1 MSAIPIN
8 WNPSRRD
15 LRWFAGL
22 LIVFCAAVAG
32 LWWRRTGGTTGP
44 TILVAVGTLLGSL
57 GLANPAA
64 IRWLYVGW
72 MTAVWPIGWV
82 VSHVLLAAIFW
93 GVITP
98 IGLLLRLTGRDPMCK
113 DFDRSAHSYW
123 IARPPEPSDTRRYF
137 RQF

>member
-1 MSAIPIN
+1 MSAMPIN

-22 LIVFCAAVAG
+22 LIVFCAVLTG
-32 LWWRRTGGTTGP
+32 LWWRRTHGTTGP
-44 TILVAVGTLLGSL
+44 AILVAIGTLLGSL
-57 GLANPAA
+57 GLAKPGA

-72 MTAVWPIGWV
+72 MAAVWPIGWV

-98 IGLLLRLTGRDPMCK
+98 IGLMLRLANRDPMRK
-113 DFDRSAHSYW
+113 AFDRNASSYW
-123 IARPPEPSDTRRYF
+123 IARPPETSDISRYF